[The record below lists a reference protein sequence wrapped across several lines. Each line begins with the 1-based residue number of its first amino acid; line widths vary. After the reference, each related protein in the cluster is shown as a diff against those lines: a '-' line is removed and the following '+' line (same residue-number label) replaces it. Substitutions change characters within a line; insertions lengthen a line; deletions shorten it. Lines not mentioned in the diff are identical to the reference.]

1 MLDDLLEELETWFRS
16 VLMDFINAN
25 LLGLFTDVN
34 AKTATIA
41 TEVGKTPQAW
51 NQGIFS
57 MVQSLSQ
64 NVIVPIAG
72 LIISFVLCYE
82 LISMVTERNNMHDID
97 TWIFFKWIFKSFI
110 AVFLVSNTFNITMA
124 VFDIGQRLVNEAGNL
139 IGNDTEIDAL
149 GVIHDLGS
157 QMQDMDIGELMQLSV
172 ETMLI
177 SMCMKIISVLIT
189 VVMYG
194 RMIEIYLYT
203 SIAPVP
209 FATFINREWGQVG
222 NNYLRGLMAL
232 GFQGFFIMVIVGIYC
247 VMVQNIQISQD
258 IHQALFRIAAITV
271 VLCVALFKTGSIS
284 KSVFNAH

>member
-1 MLDDLLEELETWFRS
+1 
-16 VLMDFINAN
+16 
-25 LLGLFTDVN
+25 
-34 AKTATIA
+34 
-41 TEVGKTPQAW
+41 
-51 NQGIFS
+51 
-57 MVQSLSQ
+57 
-64 NVIVPIAG
+64 
-72 LIISFVLCYE
+72 
-82 LISMVTERNNMHDID
+82 
-97 TWIFFKWIFKSFI
+97 
-110 AVFLVSNTFNITMA
+110 
-124 VFDIGQRLVNEAGNL
+124 
-139 IGNDTEIDAL
+139 
-149 GVIHDLGS
+149 
-157 QMQDMDIGELMQLSV
+157 MQLSV

-203 SIAPVP
+203 SVAPVP

-247 VMVQNIQISQD
+247 VMVGNIQVTQNL
-258 IHQALFRIAAITV
+258 HQALFQIAAITV